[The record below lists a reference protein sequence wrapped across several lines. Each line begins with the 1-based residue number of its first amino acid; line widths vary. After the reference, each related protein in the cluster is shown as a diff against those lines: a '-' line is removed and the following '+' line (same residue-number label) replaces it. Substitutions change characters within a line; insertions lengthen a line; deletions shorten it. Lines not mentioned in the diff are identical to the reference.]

1 MKATLLPFPQ
11 KESLLKVLVEG
22 EAVLLGEK
30 VRLQYGLRTPIF
42 IDLRSRLFQ
51 HPRMFQSLASSF
63 AHVIGRWS
71 GPAQPQQVIGVPD
84 TGIPL
89 ATATSLESFNQ
100 NQAHP
105 ITLSVLRKHPRV
117 YPREIVS
124 HFLGEPDSSCQT
136 NLIDDVIASGRSL
149 KAAVER
155 LREADVQVDRIIVC
169 VDREEGGVEAIA
181 DLEVPVYA
189 LYSLSEILDLCPQNE
204 QQKARVPP
212 PGSVQA

>member
-1 MKATLLPFPQ
+1 MKATLLPFPE
-11 KESLLKVLVEG
+11 KESLLRILVEG

-51 HPRMFQSLASSF
+51 HPQMFKSLASSF

-71 GPAQPQQVIGVPD
+71 EAGQPQQVIGVPD

-89 ATATSLESFNQ
+89 ATAASLESFNQ
-100 NQAHP
+100 NQDLP

-124 HFLGEPDSSCQT
+124 QFLGEPDSSRQT
-136 NLIDDVIASGRSL
+136 NLIDDVIGSGGSL
-149 KAAVER
+149 KAAVGR
-155 LREADVQVDRIIVC
+155 LREANVRVDRIIVC

-181 DLEVPVYA
+181 DLQVPVYA
-189 LYSLSEILDLCPQNE
+189 LYSLSEILELCPRSG
-204 QQKARVPP
+204 QQGP
-212 PGSVQA
+212 

>member
-11 KESLLKVLVEG
+11 KESLLKILVEG

-51 HPRMFQSLASSF
+51 HPQMFRSLASSF
-63 AHVIGRWS
+63 AHVIGRCS

-89 ATATSLESFNQ
+89 ATATSLESINQ

>member
-1 MKATLLPFPQ
+1 MKATLLPFPE
-11 KESLLKVLVEG
+11 KESLLRILVEG

-51 HPRMFQSLASSF
+51 HPQMFQSLASSF

-71 GPAQPQQVIGVPD
+71 ESGQPQQVIGVPD

-89 ATATSLESFNQ
+89 ATAASLESFNQ
-100 NQAHP
+100 NQDRP

-124 HFLGEPDSSCQT
+124 QFLGEPDSSRQT
-136 NLIDDVIASGRSL
+136 NLIDDVIGSGGSL
-149 KAAVER
+149 KAAVGR
-155 LREADVQVDRIIVC
+155 LREANVRVDRIIVC

-181 DLEVPVYA
+181 DLQVPVYA
-189 LYSLSEILDLCPQNE
+189 LYSLSEILELCPRSG
-204 QQKARVPP
+204 QQGP
-212 PGSVQA
+212 